1 VRWGWPT
8 CGSEPTAATQV
19 QSRLASLAES
29 VTNVVVGFILAL
41 LTQVAIF
48 PMFGLIVST
57 ADNLLI
63 GTIFTA
69 VSIVRSFTLRRVF
82 EAVRV
87 RQAKVKTPA
96 PT

>member
-1 VRWGWPT
+1 MMISADT
-8 CGSEPTAATQV
+8 
-19 QSRLASLAES
+19 QSRWMALVEAVA
-29 VTNVVVGFILAL
+29 NVAVGFLLAL
-41 LTQVAIF
+41 LTQIAVF
-48 PMFGLIVST
+48 PLLGITVSA

-63 GTIFTA
+63 GVIFTT

-87 RQAKVKTPA
+87 RQVKAQTPA

>member
-1 VRWGWPT
+1 M
-8 CGSEPTAATQV
+8 
-19 QSRLASLAES
+19 SLAEAA
-29 VTNVVVGFILAL
+29 TNIAIGFAFAFVVQI
-41 LTQVAIF
+41 AIF
-48 PMFGLIVST
+48 PMFGILVSA

-63 GTIFTA
+63 GVIFTA

-87 RQAKVKTPA
+87 RQAKAPTPA